1 MLLLKLS
8 KAGDFLDGSAIKTLP
23 SNARVEVRSLVREL
37 RYHKPR
43 GQKKKKKTTMKQKQ
57 IKWSTSKKIFQKN

>member
-43 GQKKKKKTTMKQKQ
+43 GKKKKKQNNNQETEA
-57 IKWSTSKKIFQKN
+57 N